1 MPDSNNPADIS
12 TFRLRRRTPGSFLL
26 VPCPKQGRSI
36 RCQGQLEGA
45 AATTLVA
52 CPEVLHIQE
61 QPLAIWYAWQEAED
75 HEEIKLLDGP
85 PANRRKRRDGR
96 QYSYIVPDFL
106 VEMTDHPKRLV
117 EIKPSDQLL
126 KPKVQRKLA
135 VAQKFAERN
144 GWTFHVVTEKRLTG
158 GHLLKNLRLLNR
170 YRQAHLDND
179 MLDQLEARVPVTG
192 IELAALLSASEFGD
206 PGDQREQNIPA
217 KRQLVLV
224 GDPAALR
231 VSAFHLLATG
241 RLSFD
246 PLAGPLDN
254 ETLIFPGGTI
264 SWDPFDSVWAP
275 GGCSTGGS
283 GGSSANL
290 PPTGSSP
297 KTFSFT

>member
-61 QPLAIWYAWQEAED
+61 QPLAIWYAWQELED
-75 HEEIKLLDGP
+75 HIEIELLDCP
-85 PANRRKRRDGR
+85 PINRRRRNGR
-96 QYSYIVPDFL
+96 QCSYIVPDFL

-117 EIKPSDQLL
+117 EIKPSAQLT

-135 VAQKFAERN
+135 VARKFAERK
-144 GWTFHVVTEKRLTG
+144 GWTFHVITEKELLG
-158 GHLLKNLRLLNR
+158 SHLQSNLRLLNR
-170 YRQAHLDND
+170 YRQACLNSDLLNQVESIVPAAGITVATVLSTLDHD
-179 MLDQLEARVPVTG
+179 
-192 IELAALLSASEFGD
+192 D
-206 PGDQREQNIPA
+206 PGDIQA
-217 KRQLVLV
+217 
-224 GDPAALR
+224 
-231 VSAFHLLATG
+231 AFHLLATG

-246 PLAGPLDN
+246 PRAGPLDD
-254 ETLIFPGGTI
+254 ETLIYPGGTI
-264 SWDPFDSVWAP
+264 LWDPFDSVWAP

-283 GGSSANL
+283 GGLSASL